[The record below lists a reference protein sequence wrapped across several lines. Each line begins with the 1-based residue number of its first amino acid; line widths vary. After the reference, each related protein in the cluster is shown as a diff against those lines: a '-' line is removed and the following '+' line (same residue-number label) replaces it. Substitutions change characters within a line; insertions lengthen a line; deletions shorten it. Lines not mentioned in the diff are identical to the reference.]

1 MYKIL
6 VIYYRVLCV
15 DFREIYGIYEGF
27 ILIGVKI
34 SLLSREFDVRLDS
47 VD

>member
-15 DFREIYGIYEGF
+15 DFSEIYIYEGF

-34 SLLSREFDVRLDS
+34 SLLSWEFDVRLDN

>member
-6 VIYYRVLCV
+6 VIYNRVLCV
-15 DFREIYGIYEGF
+15 DFNDIYIYEGF

-34 SLLSREFDVRLDS
+34 SLLSREFDVRLDN

>member
-6 VIYYRVLCV
+6 VIYYRVLILV
-15 DFREIYGIYEGF
+15 RYIYEGF

-34 SLLSREFDVRLDS
+34 SLLSREFDVRLDN